1 MKRLLI
7 LSLLLSITFIAFCQ
21 TSPIKKKS
29 YVDEQKILNIQ
40 SATPRAGY
48 VAGLYRKS
56 DGNWYEKDENGVERI
71 VTGNGNIYTVDDSLI
86 SDRLVAFPDDTEL
99 YFGVTNDNIGIKYKS
114 GFTGL
119 PTDGDYNVRG
129 ASLWLKSSLNKN
141 ASIGWGD
148 GEEFQIA
155 TNGRLFLNS
164 GRQKFSSTG
173 KIQFEN
179 DSENIEFTASTG
191 NILFD
196 ASAGYFNFTGGNVG
210 IGTTP
215 TADLLTLGTGN
226 LLLNEGS
233 LKVYADATTNTIF
246 SGYND
251 LGTQTYSFKHS
262 NSDGAMLELDNSA
275 GTNTIRLRSDG
286 NSYLNG
292 ANVGIG
298 TITPTTKLDVTGTIR
313 GTNFQQGGSTDNL
326 FVGYSEFEN
335 GISMV
340 STKIE
345 NLADPTNAQDA
356 ATKAYVDASGG
367 GGNSIYSADDV
378 LVSDRTVD
386 LSSNTLTFTGGEV
399 TIKDNINNTFLS
411 RGALTMATPTSGGYN
426 LAVGY
431 SALKSNTSGQQ
442 NIALGYKAYENS
454 TTAQKQIAIGGFSL
468 QDNNGS
474 ENTAVGY
481 FSLGN
486 NVSGIGNTSVG
497 YYSMREGNGGN
508 YNSCFGK
515 ESGNKINSTANGNSY
530 FGFNAGKNNTSGD
543 YNVGFGYSAL
553 GSSNITG
560 NQNVAIGYSTA
571 AFLTSGEKNIAI
583 GSYAG
588 YGLGNGDENVI
599 IGNFAGSGS
608 SSSDAIKIGTYSGNL
623 AAGTGGIFVG
633 FESGRE
639 TTSSSG
645 NTAIG
650 YKALRSNITGISNT
664 IIGQNAALNLKG
676 TANTFLGNATGYF
689 MTNGDENIMIGNGA
703 GYGSTYTVGSNNIII
718 GNLLAPD
725 YFHVDNELNIGDLI
739 IGELENKVLQF
750 DGYGAGNKKVADV
763 TSRVVSNNALI
774 ITSETAATNTIV
786 FSSAHSLT
794 TNDVITLAT
803 NSTNTGF
810 DYTVTVVDATTVT
823 TSPSLNFDD
832 TNTAG
837 YKVTQ
842 ATKTAS
848 IYELGLTTDGHLI
861 EVEKR
866 NKSLLVALSSQSNNL
881 SPTNLATA
889 NHIDFSMTSN
899 QDITGIDATNAVNG
913 TIITF
918 NVFANN
924 LTFTDTNSS
933 SSANNQFQLSQGN
946 NLVIHAGGGGT
957 LRYNTTVNKWMLV
970 GTH

>member
-7 LSLLLSITFIAFCQ
+7 LSLLLSITFIGFCQ

-155 TNGRLFLNS
+155 TNGRFFLNS

-173 KIQFEN
+173 RIEFTN
-179 DSENIEFTASTG
+179 STENIEFTSSTG
-191 NILFD
+191 NIIFD
-196 ASAGYFNFTGGNVG
+196 ASSGYFNFTGGNVG
-210 IGTTP
+210 IGTTSAAYPLDIVGGFRSQGYFTASNP
-215 TADLLTLGTGN
+215 TDNALIAAFAHNGSGN
-226 LLLNEGS
+226 
-233 LKVYADATTNTIF
+233 AFRF
-246 SGYND
+246 SGNASTSSIFTITNNTPTTTIS
-251 LGTQTYSFKHS
+251 LNS
-262 NSDGAMLELDNSA
+262 NGS
-275 GTNTIRLRSDG
+275 
-286 NSYLNG
+286 SYLNG
-292 ANVGIG
+292 GNVGIG
-298 TITPTTKLDVTGTIR
+298 NSAPSTKLDVTGTIK
-313 GTNFQQGGSTDNL
+313 GTNFEQSGSSDNT

-345 NLADPTNAQDA
+345 NLADPTSAQDA

-530 FGFNAGKNNTSGD
+530 FAKHCF
-543 YNVGFGYSAL
+543 
-553 GSSNITG
+553 IT
-560 NQNVAIGYSTA
+560 Y
-571 AFLTSGEKNIAI
+571 FK
-583 GSYAG
+583 
-588 YGLGNGDENVI
+588 
-599 IGNFAGSGS
+599 
-608 SSSDAIKIGTYSGNL
+608 TY
-623 AAGTGGIFVG
+623 
-633 FESGRE
+633 
-639 TTSSSG
+639 
-645 NTAIG
+645 
-650 YKALRSNITGISNT
+650 
-664 IIGQNAALNLKG
+664 NLK
-676 TANTFLGNATGYF
+676 Y
-689 MTNGDENIMIGNGA
+689 
-703 GYGSTYTVGSNNIII
+703 
-718 GNLLAPD
+718 
-725 YFHVDNELNIGDLI
+725 
-739 IGELENKVLQF
+739 NK
-750 DGYGAGNKKVADV
+750 
-763 TSRVVSNNALI
+763 R
-774 ITSETAATNTIV
+774 
-786 FSSAHSLT
+786 
-794 TNDVITLAT
+794 
-803 NSTNTGF
+803 
-810 DYTVTVVDATTVT
+810 
-823 TSPSLNFDD
+823 
-832 TNTAG
+832 
-837 YKVTQ
+837 
-842 ATKTAS
+842 
-848 IYELGLTTDGHLI
+848 
-861 EVEKR
+861 
-866 NKSLLVALSSQSNNL
+866 
-881 SPTNLATA
+881 
-889 NHIDFSMTSN
+889 
-899 QDITGIDATNAVNG
+899 
-913 TIITF
+913 
-918 NVFANN
+918 
-924 LTFTDTNSS
+924 
-933 SSANNQFQLSQGN
+933 
-946 NLVIHAGGGGT
+946 
-957 LRYNTTVNKWMLV
+957 
-970 GTH
+970 

>member
-1 MKRLLI
+1 MKKLLI

-155 TNGRLFLNS
+155 TNARFFLNS

-173 KIQFEN
+173 RIEFIN
-179 DSENIEFTASTG
+179 STENIEFTSSTG
-191 NILFD
+191 NIIFD
-196 ASAGYFNFTGGNVG
+196 ATSGYFNFTGGNVG
-210 IGTTP
+210 IGMTSP
-215 TADLLTLGTGN
+215 T
-226 LLLNEGS
+226 
-233 LKVYADATTNTIF
+233 Y
-246 SGYND
+246 
-251 LGTQTYSFKHS
+251 
-262 NSDGAMLELDNSA
+262 
-275 GTNTIRLRSDG
+275 
-286 NSYLNG
+286 
-292 ANVGIG
+292 
-298 TITPTTKLDVTGTIR
+298 KLDVNGTI
-313 GTNFQQGGSTDNL
+313 GATNFQQVGATDNM

-345 NLADPTNAQDA
+345 NLADPTNLQDA
-356 ATKAYVDASGG
+356 VTKAYCDASGG

-474 ENTAVGY
+474 ENTAIGY